1 MWERVEPADLVRARA
16 NLGQRLVDTRTRH
29 DEEIKTLQAK
39 HTEGI
44 RVLEDKQAE
53 LASLEA
59 QIERFASEFQ
69 ATDLAFFERAVDQE
83 GGTDGS
89 NEARLEVHESGET
102 EPAEE
107 VHALPNGA
115 TKLSVAFASPNFRP
129 FRKVAP

>member
-129 FRKVAP
+129 FRKLAP

>member
-129 FRKVAP
+129 FREVAP